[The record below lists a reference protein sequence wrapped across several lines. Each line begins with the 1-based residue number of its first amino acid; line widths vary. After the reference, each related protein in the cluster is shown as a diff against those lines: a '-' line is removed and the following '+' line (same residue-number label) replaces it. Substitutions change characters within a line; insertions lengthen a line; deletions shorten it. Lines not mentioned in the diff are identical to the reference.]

1 MWYKQRFGA
10 VYFDT
15 MSDFFTSS
23 CKSSRRTSHTLIML
37 TDLCSVVSNSSTLLL
52 FLSVLSICQH
62 DDVETI
68 ASAVKLTWCVDVVHF
83 PYVNCCSCPL
93 CGSSRCSSRNFCVLN
108 VVLQSQHYNQ
118 THFTAMSLFL
128 HDANQHSV
136 VHRIYFLN
144 QTAIWKMF
152 FSNVVF
158 LTNITF
164 SFHTTPEVFQLEIQA
179 RQPCAVQNKPIF
191 VDEIQQIPVT
201 VSFGCGQSECL
212 VNLPPV

>member
-10 VYFDT
+10 VYFDN
-15 MSDFFTSS
+15 MSDFFTRS

-118 THFTAMSLFL
+118 THFTAMSRLL

-144 QTAIWKMF
+144 QTAIWKMLF
-152 FSNVVF
+152 QTLCSSQILRFRF
-158 LTNITF
+158 
-164 SFHTTPEVFQLEIQA
+164 TPHRKSSSWRS
-179 RQPCAVQNKPIF
+179 RQGNHAVQNKPIF
-191 VDEIQQIPVT
+191 VDEIQQIPLQFHLDV
-201 VSFGCGQSECL
+201 G
-212 VNLPPV
+212 NLNV